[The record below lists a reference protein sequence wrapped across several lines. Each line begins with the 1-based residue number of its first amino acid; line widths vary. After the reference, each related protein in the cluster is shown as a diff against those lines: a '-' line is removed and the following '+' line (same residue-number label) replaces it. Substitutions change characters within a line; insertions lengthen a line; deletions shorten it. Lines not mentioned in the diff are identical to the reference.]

1 MSKRPDLMSPE
12 ELAEL
17 REHFNGLGLDMT
29 LERYVELKSELTDK
43 ELVLAQEYEAST
55 DPERRDAIR
64 RELYNLRWRLNSEN
78 DRKYNT
84 TGKGRHFAALNGDAA
99 QRRCGSD
106 TSRWLEEEAKKL
118 LESPEHAEIKH
129 TLPTLCA
136 IIRNRRNRAEAIR
149 ELMRQLG
156 CSYGWAEKKYYA
168 DRKLLQ
174 KYFCVMGGK

>member
-1 MSKRPDLMSPE
+1 MTQLDFTGCEPIRTSERRCEMSDNPLLRYLTKREL
-12 ELAEL
+12 ELA
-17 REHFNGLGLDMT
+17 
-29 LERYVELKSELTDK
+29 
-43 ELVLAQEYEAST
+43 AEYEAST

-64 RELYNLRWRLNSEN
+64 RELYNLRWKLNSEN
-78 DRKYNT
+78 DRVYNS

-99 QRRCGSD
+99 QRRYGSD
-106 TSRWLEEEAKKL
+106 TSRWLEEKAKKL

-136 IIRNRRNRAEAIR
+136 IIRNRRNREESIR
-149 ELMRQLG
+149 ELMRELN
-156 CSYGWAEKKYYA
+156 CSFGWAEKKYYA

>member
-1 MSKRPDLMSPE
+1 MSDNPLSRYLTKR
-12 ELAEL
+12 ELA
-17 REHFNGLGLDMT
+17 
-29 LERYVELKSELTDK
+29 
-43 ELVLAQEYEAST
+43 LAAEYEALGD

-64 RELYNLRWRLNSEN
+64 RELYNLRWKLNSEN
-78 DRKYNT
+78 DRKFHT
-84 TGKGRHFAALNGDAA
+84 TGKGRRFAALNGDAA

-118 LESPEHAEIKH
+118 LESPEHAKIRH

-136 IIRNRRNRAEAIR
+136 IIRNRSNIAESIRDLMQERN
-149 ELMRQLG
+149 

-174 KYFCVMGGK
+174 KYFSVSL

>member
-1 MSKRPDLMSPE
+1 MSKRLDLMSPE

-55 DPERRDAIR
+55 DPKRRDAIR
-64 RELYNLRWRLNSEN
+64 RELYNLLWKLNAAN
-78 DRKYNT
+78 NRVYNSI
-84 TGKGRHFAALNGDAA
+84 GKGRHFAALNGDAS
-99 QRRCGSD
+99 QRRSGSG

-136 IIRNRRNRAEAIR
+136 IIRNRSNIAESIRDLMQERN
-149 ELMRQLG
+149 

-174 KYFCVMGGK
+174 KYFSVSL

>member
-1 MSKRPDLMSPE
+1 MSDNPLLRYLTKR
-12 ELAEL
+12 ELA
-17 REHFNGLGLDMT
+17 
-29 LERYVELKSELTDK
+29 
-43 ELVLAQEYEAST
+43 LAAEYEAST

-64 RELYNLRWRLNSEN
+64 RELYNLRWKLNSEN
-78 DRKYNT
+78 DRKYNS
-84 TGKGRHFAALNGDAA
+84 TGKGRHFTALNGDAA

-149 ELMRQLG
+149 ELMRELG

-174 KYFCVMGGK
+174 KYFSVMGGK